1 MGIVKADIEGTTV
14 YIFEMDGVYYPA
26 GDYVNAFLKIVSPSL
41 FHIFDQTTLKN
52 AYETGEKTT
61 KEK

>member
-1 MGIVKADIEGTTV
+1 MGIVKTSIKGRTI

-41 FHIFDQTTLKN
+41 SSMLDQTTLKN
-52 AYETGEKTT
+52 AYETGVIK
-61 KEK
+61 